1 MIKLEKAVRRE
12 TGYIAI
18 WVLILSAL
26 MQAVFLILNKWDYT
40 VLLGNLLS
48 GSISLLNF
56 LLMGLTIQSATSK
69 DEAQA
74 KQQMR
79 LSQTLRMLM
88 IFAATVLGVLLP
100 CFNTIT
106 SIVPI
111 FFPRI
116 ALAFQPIFLRDD
128 EQPSQ
133 PAATEATEEPEDEKA
148 E

>member
-1 MIKLEKAVRRE
+1 MIKLEKAVRCE

-48 GSISLLNF
+48 GSVSLLNF

-116 ALAFQPIFLRDD
+116 ALAFQPLFLRDD
-128 EQPSQ
+128 EQPAE
-133 PAATEATEEPEDEKA
+133 PAAPEEPEDEKA

>member
-26 MQAVFLILNKWDYT
+26 MQAVFLIFNKWDYT

-48 GSISLLNF
+48 DSVSLLNF

-133 PAATEATEEPEDEKA
+133 PAGPDVPEEPEDEKA

>member
-26 MQAVFLILNKWDYT
+26 MQAVFLIFNKWDYT

-48 GSISLLNF
+48 GSVSLLNF

-79 LSQTLRMLM
+79 LSQTLRML
-88 IFAATVLGVLLP
+88 
-100 CFNTIT
+100 
-106 SIVPI
+106 
-111 FFPRI
+111 
-116 ALAFQPIFLRDD
+116 
-128 EQPSQ
+128 
-133 PAATEATEEPEDEKA
+133 
-148 E
+148 

>member
-1 MIKLEKAVRRE
+1 
-12 TGYIAI
+12 
-18 WVLILSAL
+18 
-26 MQAVFLILNKWDYT
+26 
-40 VLLGNLLS
+40 
-48 GSISLLNF
+48 
-56 LLMGLTIQSATSK
+56 
-69 DEAQA
+69 
-74 KQQMR
+74 
-79 LSQTLRMLM
+79 M

-133 PAATEATEEPEDEKA
+133 PAGPDVPEEPEDEKA